1 MTQEFVSWVSNTFL
15 EATGRLSHDINQ
27 LHLSQQYIHSYT
39 YEACQSK
46 PSRDMMQICKT
57 LRALEKWPLSTMQSL
72 ADSPFKHEG
81 KCF

>member
-46 PSRDMMQICKT
+46 PSRDMIQI
-57 LRALEKWPLSTMQSL
+57 
-72 ADSPFKHEG
+72 
-81 KCF
+81 